1 MLDTCVTFF
10 WGAWVFALILEV
22 PDLLKVKKNE
32 GIKSSSASNGTIVIV
47 RLELTN
53 MDAFIAFIDD
63 SPPFL
68 NHNESWRYFQE
79 TQKSKSFFNRKHN

>member
-1 MLDTCVTFF
+1 M
-10 WGAWVFALILEV
+10 ILEV

-32 GIKSSSASNGTIVIV
+32 GITSSSASNGTIVVV

-53 MDAFIAFIDD
+53 MHAFIAFIDD

-68 NHNESWRYFQE
+68 SHNKSWRYFQE
-79 TQKSKSFFNRKHN
+79 TQKSKTFFNRRHN